1 MAPSLRRPAATT
13 LALACSTAVGTS
25 NPLAAR
31 AVVDFLLSPA
41 VQADVP
47 LSMFVDPAV
56 PGTPLPKVFTDFAAV
71 PSDPLTL
78 DPALI
83 DKNRSTWV
91 DAWDQVT
98 LR

>member
-1 MAPSLRRPAATT
+1 
-13 LALACSTAVGTS
+13 
-25 NPLAAR
+25 
-31 AVVDFLLSPA
+31 

-56 PGTPLPKVFTDFAAV
+56 PGTPLPKVFTDFAAT
-71 PSDPLTL
+71 PASPLSL

-83 DKNRSTWV
+83 DAKRSAWI